1 MVDNNLTLNRSKT
14 VEVIFV
20 DKKTLHA
27 LRFLRFQVLAAE
39 SLFKVN
45 RGDVI
50 AKLHYA
56 ASAW

>member
-20 DKKTLHA
+20 DKKTNA
-27 LRFLRFQVLAAE
+27 LRFLRFQVLAAK